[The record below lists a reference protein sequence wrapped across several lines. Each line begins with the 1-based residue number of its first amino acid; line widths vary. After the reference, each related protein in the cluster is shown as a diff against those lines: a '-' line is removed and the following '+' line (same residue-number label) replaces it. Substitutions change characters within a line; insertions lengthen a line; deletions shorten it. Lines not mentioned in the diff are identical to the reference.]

1 MAYYTS
7 TNKADLEAYNKKVVW
22 SEKYD
27 GVHTTDWASII
38 EHPNSVDFAM
48 LKHNAYTAELTTLET
63 LSEDWFP
70 SDII

>member
-1 MAYYTS
+1 MYYTS

-22 SEKYD
+22 SENYD
-27 GVHTTDWASII
+27 GVYTTDWAQVI
-38 EHPNSVDFAM
+38 EHPNGVDFAM
-48 LKHNAYTAELTTLET
+48 LKHVNYDAELTLLET

>member
-1 MAYYTS
+1 MYYTS

-22 SEKYD
+22 EENYD
-27 GVHTTDWASII
+27 GVYTTDWAQVI
-38 EHPNSVDFAM
+38 EHPNGVDFAM
-48 LKHNAYTAELTTLET
+48 LKHPNYDAELTLLET

>member
-1 MAYYTS
+1 MYYTG

-22 SEKYD
+22 GENYD
-27 GVHTTDWASII
+27 GVYTTDWAQVI
-38 EHPNSVDFAM
+38 EHPNGVDFAM
-48 LKHNAYTAELTTLET
+48 LKHPNYNTELTLLET

>member
-1 MAYYTS
+1 MYYTS

-22 SEKYD
+22 GEEYD

-38 EHPNSVDFAM
+38 EHPNGVDFAM
-48 LKHNAYTAELTTLET
+48 LKHDNYTTELTTLET

>member
-1 MAYYTS
+1 MYYTS

-22 SEKYD
+22 GENYD
-27 GVHTTDWASII
+27 GVYTTDWAEVI
-38 EHPNSVDFAM
+38 EHPNGVDFAM
-48 LKHNAYTAELTTLET
+48 LKHANYDAELTLLET

>member
-1 MAYYTS
+1 MYYTS

-22 SEKYD
+22 GENYD
-27 GVHTTDWASII
+27 GVYTTDWAQVI
-38 EHPNSVDFAM
+38 EHPNGVDYAM
-48 LKHNAYTAELTTLET
+48 LKHPNYDAELTLLET